1 MRLEA
6 GKFYGSTVKAISA
19 SGFRFTEKSYEPR
32 IHIPRHS
39 HELAHF
45 CFVLEGS
52 YDESIGSR
60 MDERTPSAIIFYPP
74 DVTHAET
81 HRTAGRH
88 FLIEIDAWRIDS
100 LRESK
105 AMLEAPTAMAEGGD
119 GWIAARLYREFSAP
133 DEFSA
138 LALEG
143 LALEMLVRAAR
154 NGKTTER
161 RAPRWLAQ
169 AREFLRAEFSAP
181 PSLSSLADTV
191 GVHPVHLAR
200 VFREFERCT
209 IGEYIRRLRIEY
221 ACRLMTTTDDSL
233 VEIALSAGFADQT
246 HFSRCFKRATGMTPG
261 QFRALMG
268 KR

>member
-60 MDERTPSAIIFYPP
+60 ADERTPSTIIFYPP

-88 FLIEIDAWRIDS
+88 FLIEIDSWRIDS

-105 AMLEAPTAMAEGGD
+105 AMLEAPTAMAEADD
-119 GWIAARLYREFSAP
+119 GWIATRLYREFTAP

-154 NGKTTER
+154 SRRTIER

-169 AREFLRAEFSAP
+169 AKEFLQAGFSAP
-181 PSLSSLADTV
+181 PSLSSLADAV

-209 IGEYIRRLRIEY
+209 IGEYVRRLRIEY

-233 VEIALSAGFADQT
+233 VEIALTTGFADQT
-246 HFSRCFKRATGMTPG
+246 HFSRCFKRVTGMTPG
-261 QFRALMG
+261 QFRALLG

>member
-19 SGFRFTEKSYEPR
+19 SGFRFTEKFYEPR

-52 YDESIGSR
+52 YDESIGQR
-60 MDERTPSAIIFYPP
+60 MDQRAPSAIIFYPP

-105 AMLEAPTAMAEGGD
+105 AMLDSPVAMSEGND
-119 GWIAARLYREFSAP
+119 RWIAARLYREFIEP
-133 DEFSA
+133 DEFSV

-154 NGKTTER
+154 NGRATER
-161 RAPRWLAQ
+161 RAPRWLAL
-169 AREFLRAEFSAP
+169 AKEFLREEFSAP
-181 PSLSSLADTV
+181 PSLSILADAV

-200 VFREFERCT
+200 VFRQFEGCT
-209 IGEYIRRLRIEY
+209 IGEYIRRLRIEH
-221 ACRLMTTTDDSL
+221 ACRLMTATDDSL
-233 VEIALSAGFADQT
+233 VEIALTAGFADQT
-246 HFSRCFKRATGMTPG
+246 HFSRCFKRTTGMTPG
-261 QFRALMG
+261 QYRVLMG